1 QHEHRDLCRRGRPTS
16 PARPE
21 PQIQRTYHA
30 PLRPSGV
37 TWRALPPNARAGGRV
52 RLQVRPPRS
61 GYSVAPGAVLPGRGE
76 PGRGRAAPGFGHSRA
91 RDAPDVVCA
100 AGQVPVAA
108 LTAVRLAP
116 RPR

>member
-1 QHEHRDLCRRGRPTS
+1 M
-16 PARPE
+16 
-21 PQIQRTYHA
+21 
-30 PLRPSGV
+30 
-37 TWRALPPNARAGGRV
+37 RAGGRA

-91 RDAPDVVCA
+91 GDAPDKSPRA

-108 LTAVRLAP
+108 AYGPPACSPSAVIWGTLTSGACTGGMAIASAGGMASGGP
-116 RPR
+116 TADGRPSMA